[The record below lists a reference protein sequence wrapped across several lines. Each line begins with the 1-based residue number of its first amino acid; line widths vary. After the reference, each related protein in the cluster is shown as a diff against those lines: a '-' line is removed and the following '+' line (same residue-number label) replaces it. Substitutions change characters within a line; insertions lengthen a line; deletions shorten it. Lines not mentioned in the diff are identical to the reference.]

1 MDNPNRY
8 DDLLARFV
16 LNELNPDEEKE
27 VIEWLYASEEN
38 VQYFEQF
45 KELMNLSKSASFLE
59 NVDVNNEWDY
69 HRRVVTG
76 GEMIMNVPEE
86 TGDFPFDTRIRRRK
100 RTNLMLMSGMAAS
113 FVLVIVAVLY
123 VSGPKKASSE
133 ALTKNMVTAGSVN
146 KNLPA
151 DEMNREVNLTDVPRS
166 LLLSD
171 GSEVVLYANS
181 EVSYKKEFTGSERHL
196 QLKGKADFTVTKD
209 SAKPFI
215 VSSGHISTTVLGTRF
230 TVTAYDE
237 SVVASVR
244 LHEGKVIVK
253 STSTASKP
261 LKKDYLLVPGQEL
274 VYNKLNGEAFVRWF
288 KKEVIAKGEDAVE
301 HIDMP
306 ENFAGSWFMFN
317 NQPLP
322 DVLDQLQAIYNV
334 EISYTRSD
342 LEKMYFIGRFDQTDS
357 ISNIL
362 QKISLL
368 YQLKVSNK
376 NNKYSISK

>member
-8 DDLLARFV
+8 DDLLARFI

-45 KELMNLSKSASFLE
+45 KELMNLSKTATFLQ
-59 NVDVNNEWDY
+59 NVDVNDEWDY

-86 TGDFPFDTRIRRRK
+86 TGDFPFDARIRRRK
-100 RTNLMLMSGMAAS
+100 RINLMLMSAMAAS
-113 FVLVIVAVLY
+113 FVLVILAVLY
-123 VSGPKKASSE
+123 VSGPKKSSSRSVTE
-133 ALTKNMVTAGSVN
+133 NTITSHGEGKNVPDNVITE
-146 KNLPA
+146 KNIS
-151 DEMNREVNLTDVPRS
+151 NVPRS

-181 EVSYKKEFTGSERHL
+181 ELIYEKNFTGNERRL
-196 QLKGKADFTVTKD
+196 QLKGKADFAVTKD

-215 VSSGHISTTVLGTRF
+215 VATGHISTTVLGTRF
-230 TVTAYDE
+230 TITAYDE
-237 SVVASVR
+237 SVIARVK

-253 STSTASKP
+253 SIAGSTKQ
-261 LKKDYLLVPGQEL
+261 LKNDYLLAPGQEL

-288 KKEVIAKGEDAVE
+288 KKAAIAKSDDVVED
-301 HIDMP
+301 INMP
-306 ENFAGSWFMFN
+306 ENFSGSWFMFN

-334 EISYTRSD
+334 EITYTKTD
-342 LEKMYFIGRFDQTDS
+342 LDKMYFIGRFDQTDS
-357 ISNIL
+357 IHNIL

-368 YQLKVSNK
+368 YQLKVSNN
-376 NNKYSISK
+376 NNKYSITR